1 MWHAEPVTVE
11 GPGLGAAVPP
21 AVKAVAAGRLVRV
34 VWQNN
39 SGGLT
44 CEVRAGPDRC
54 FVKWAPSA
62 SGIDLASEAARLAW
76 ARPFTP
82 VPQLISQGSDETGS
96 WIVTVALPGENAAAS
111 RWKAQPQTAV
121 RAIGKGLRAM
131 HESLPVD
138 SCPFS
143 WAAEDRLVGIR
154 RQVSDGRLGQASWPS
169 AREPLSAGRAL
180 ELLADIPPADLL
192 VVCHGDSCAP
202 NTLLTGDGRWSA
214 HVDLGDLGIADRWA
228 DLAIATWSVGLNYGP
243 GWEGLLLDAYGIPP
257 DTERTRYYRLLGRC
271 P

>member
-1 MWHAEPVTVE
+1 MRVRVLRNSSGA
-11 GPGLGAAVPP
+11 LFAAVPP
-21 AVKAVAAGRLVRV
+21 AVEAVAAGRVVRV
-34 VWQNN
+34 VWKNN

-44 CEVRAGPDRC
+44 CELSAGPDRC
-54 FVKWAPSA
+54 FVKWAPAA
-62 SGIDLASEAARLAW
+62 SGIDLASEAVRLAW

-82 VPQLISQGSDETGS
+82 VPQLISHDSDGTGS
-96 WIVTVALPGENAAAS
+96 WLVTVALPGENAAAS

-121 RAIGKGLRAM
+121 RAIGEGLRAM

-143 WAAEDRLVGIR
+143 WTAEDRLAGIR
-154 RQVSDGRLGQASWPS
+154 RQVSDGRLDPASWPS
-169 AREPLSAGRAL
+169 SREPLSTDGAL
-180 ELLADIPPADLL
+180 DLLADIPSVDSL

-202 NTLLTGDGRWSA
+202 NTLLTDDGRWSA

-228 DLAIATWSVGLNYGP
+228 DLAIATWSAALNYGP
-243 GWEGLLLDAYGIPP
+243 GCEGLLLDAYGVPP
-257 DTERTRYYRLLGRC
+257 DPERTRYYRLLGRC